1 MKKYRVAVLLA
12 PLLCFTLAC
21 QDKAAMAELKQMK
34 NQADIEKRNEELI
47 RQMFNEL
54 DKANWDSYKG
64 FFAPEFL
71 YYLPSA
77 FGAPTKVEQMVEG
90 VKIYFHAF
98 PDLVHQI
105 VELISFKDKVILR
118 FIARG
123 THKGDLE
130 GLPPTGNAM
139 EVSSIEIFTIK
150 DGKIIEERQEAD
162 MLGMMTQL
170 GMELKPRE
178 AKKK

>member
-1 MKKYRVAVLLA
+1 MKKHLCAVPLVL
-12 PLLCFTLAC
+12 LLCFSFAC
-21 QDKAAMAELKQMK
+21 QDKAARAELKQMK
-34 NQADIEKRNEELI
+34 DQADVEKRNEDLI

-77 FGAPTKVEQMVEG
+77 AGAPTKVEDMVEG
-90 VKIYFHAF
+90 VKIYFRAF

-105 VELISFKDKVILR
+105 VELIPVEDKVILR

-123 THKGDLE
+123 THKGELE

-150 DGKIIEERQEAD
+150 AGKIIEERQEAD
-162 MLGMMTQL
+162 MLGMLAQL
-170 GMELKPRE
+170 GMELKPKE
-178 AKKK
+178 AKK